1 MKKFSKQSELAAQ
14 FAAQL
19 NSMNVLVAERIP
31 GSKPGTMDVV
41 LLQKQPIA
49 DGSKGIDYLYGKAAG
64 AIRRMV
70 AWGLPATHPLCSA
83 ALGTELPA
91 DLKLD
96 YSYYG
101 IESKRA
107 MREGKLRTNPLPTRL
122 DNGKAL
128 AYAADSQ
135 GRPVYRDT
143 MLVGRAYTANKELV
157 AGEISP
163 EAFAQ
168 FAATHA
174 PSAEVVGNRELLA
187 TA

>member
-1 MKKFSKQSELAAQ
+1 MKKFSKQSDLVLQ

-31 GSKPGTMDVV
+31 GSKAGTMDVV
-41 LLQKQPIA
+41 LMQKQPIA
-49 DGSKGIDYLYGKAAG
+49 DSSKGIDYLYGKAAG
-64 AIRRMV
+64 TVRRMV
-70 AWGLPATHPLCSA
+70 AWGLPANHPLISA
-83 ALGTELPA
+83 PLGTELPA

-101 IESKRA
+101 VESKRA
-107 MREGKLRTNPLPTRL
+107 KRDGKLRTNPHPTRL
-122 DNGKAL
+122 DNGIPL

-143 MLVGRAYTANKELV
+143 MLVGRAYVANKELV

-163 EAFAQ
+163 EALQQ
-168 FAATHA
+168 FIAANA
-174 PSAEVVGNRELLA
+174 PSEVVGNREVLTNA
-187 TA
+187 